1 LFLCFSKSKNICNL
15 SPNAF
20 NVTKNAQFDKKLQNI
35 WGVWCKGVQC
45 SVISELKEIKIS
57 NLKSW
62 VITFEIERSF
72 VKPYLCT
79 HHVPNHSK
87 WTKYEVGIKEGSR
100 TIFVKTFEVNYHLF
114 SSGVFFTLFIYF

>member
-1 LFLCFSKSKNICNL
+1 
-15 SPNAF
+15 
-20 NVTKNAQFDKKLQNI
+20 VTKSVQFDKKLQNI

-45 SVISELKEIKIS
+45 SMISELKQIKIS
-57 NLKSW
+57 SLKSW
-62 VITFEIERSF
+62 TITFEMKKSF

-87 WTKYEVGIKEGSR
+87 WKKYEAGTKEGSR

-114 SSGVFFTLFIYF
+114 NFGVCFALFFYF